1 MNFPNSNSTV
11 KNEKIQFAANITHDL
26 QNPLTGIKITAQALI
41 KAHPYSADEERLL
54 QNIVN
59 TTNNM
64 SKFITHILRMSKESN
79 KEEAIATFS
88 IHQLIMEVIE
98 MVALSAEAK
107 GLPIYLDVP
116 KDMRIT
122 ADRYRCFRI
131 LLNLVQNAVKYTEKG
146 HISIR
151 FAYQNDTVTLSVEDT
166 GIGISKEKQA
176 DIFKCYAQ
184 LDAGFLHA
192 EGIGLGLHLA
202 LLFAQQVGGEIAVK
216 SKSKKGSTFIF
227 SLPYPTGDKQNLSE

>member
-1 MNFPNSNSTV
+1 MISIE
-11 KNEKIQFAANITHDL
+11 NEKIQFAANITHDL

-41 KAHPYSADEERLL
+41 KAHPYSEDEERLL

-79 KEEAIATFS
+79 TEEAISTFS
-88 IHQLIMEVIE
+88 IRQLITSVIE
-98 MVALSAEAK
+98 IVSLSAEAK
-107 GLPIYLDVP
+107 ALPIYVDVS
-116 KDMRIT
+116 KDMMIT

-146 HISIR
+146 QISIR
-151 FAYQNDTVTLSVEDT
+151 FSYQNDTVTLAVEDT

-176 DIFKCYAQ
+176 DIFKCYTQ
-184 LDAGFLHA
+184 LNAGFLHA

-202 LLFAQQVGGEIAVK
+202 LLFAQQVDGEIAVK
-216 SKSKKGSTFIF
+216 SKRKKGSIFSF
-227 SLPYPTGDKQNLSE
+227 SLPYPTDSQQNLAE

>member
-1 MNFPNSNSTV
+1 MNFPNSNSTL

-26 QNPLTGIKITAQALI
+26 QNPIAGIKITAQALI
-41 KAHPYSADEERLL
+41 KAYPYSKDEERLL

-79 KEEAIATFS
+79 KEESISTFS
-88 IHQLIMEVIE
+88 IYQLIIEVIG

-107 GLPIYLDVP
+107 GLPINMDVP
-116 KDMRIT
+116 KNMMIT

-146 HISIR
+146 QISIR
-151 FAYQNDTVTLSVEDT
+151 FSYKNDSITLEVEDT

-176 DIFKCYAQ
+176 DIFNCYMQ

-216 SKSKKGSTFIF
+216 SKKNKGSTFSF
-227 SLPYPTGDKQNLSE
+227 SLPYPTGNQQNLPE